1 MEGRACL
8 GESYAWALRKVK
20 RGKEVLEDVL
30 RAKKS
35 TK

>member
-30 RAKKS
+30 RTKKS